1 MNEPYFYRNFTNV
14 DLHQFTNKK
23 QKAWSV
29 KKIGCMEK
37 F

>member
-1 MNEPYFYRNFTNV
+1 MNELYFYRNFTNV

-23 QKAWSV
+23 TKSLEHE
-29 KKIGCMEK
+29 KIGCMEK